1 VGRGLA
7 LVFGVAALLVLP
19 ASASA
24 TVTMTDF
31 KVEPSS
37 KQGGGHPSVT
47 ITQSFS
53 YDNTTDSVKDAFVR
67 LQPGLLGNP
76 QSAAF
81 CTQAQFQAD
90 SCPADSTVGSVQVSA
105 KAYILP
111 LLPVSL
117 TNNGVVYNLRPTGD
131 EPARVGI
138 VVEAAGGLSKIFLQ
152 APVYIRPAADGYG
165 LESTFAN
172 QPREAAGIPIQIT
185 QIALTFNARGSKGGF
200 MRMPT
205 SCAEGTSLSRA
216 NSWEAPNTASQKE
229 FKMTPTGCNSLAFS
243 PTAEGS
249 MGAPGI
255 TDAREFPPVT
265 TTLKFDPEEAALK
278 RAEVTLPISL
288 GPNLAVTQR
297 ACPRGQADV
306 SACPESSRVG
316 TAIIDSPLQA
326 VPVRGPVYIAYNTS
340 AALPGLIVMLPPPV
354 GVRLDGVVD
363 LLVNKT
369 QNTFASNPDLPVRS
383 FTLSFD
389 GGRPD
394 SALVL
399 TQDLCAER
407 TDFTMRVKLVAHN
420 GKESTF
426 AQELATPGC
435 DPRATV
441 SVRRRGKLA
450 TMVARVTAARGGPG
464 VTGVAV
470 ALPKALR
477 RGKPGAIVLA
487 GGRKLQPLRTGK
499 RRVSIPFA
507 GDGVRSA
514 KIVWRGLRASRK
526 LKRTTVI
533 RVSLK
538 DARNHTTAL
547 KKRVKVRGKRPKRR

>member
-1 VGRGLA
+1 MALVLGLA
-7 LVFGVAALLVLP
+7 AVLVLP
-19 ASASA
+19 GSASA

-53 YDNTTDSVKDAFVR
+53 YDNNTDSVKDAFVR

-76 QSAAF
+76 QSAAM

-90 SCPADSTVGSVQVSA
+90 HCPADSKVGSVVIDA
-105 KAYILP
+105 LAYPALAIIGVP
-111 LLPVSL
+111 TTS
-117 TNNGVVYNLRPTGD
+117 NGVVYNMKPTGD

-138 VVEAAGGLSKIFLQ
+138 VVNAAGNLSKIFLQ
-152 APVYIRPAADGYG
+152 APVYVRPGPDGYG
-165 LESTFAN
+165 LESTFAD
-172 QPREAAGIPIQIT
+172 QPRNAGVPLQIT
-185 QIALTFNARGSKGGF
+185 KIALTFDARGSKGPF

-205 SCAEGTSLSRA
+205 SCAEGTSVSRA
-216 NSWEAPNTASQKE
+216 NSWDAPAASSQKE
-229 FKMTPTGCNSLAFS
+229 FRMTPTGCDALGFS
-243 PTAEGS
+243 ATAAGS

-265 TTLKFDPEEAALK
+265 TTLRFNPEEAALK
-278 RAEVTLPISL
+278 RAEVILPISL
-288 GPNLAVTQR
+288 GPNLSVTQR
-297 ACPRGQADV
+297 ACSRPDADA
-306 SACPESSRVG
+306 SSCPASSRVG

-326 VPVRGPVYIAYNTS
+326 TPVQGPVYIAYNTS
-340 AALPGLIVMLPPPV
+340 GALPGLIVMLPPPV
-354 GVRLDGVVD
+354 GVRLDGAVD

-389 GGRPD
+389 GGPPD

-399 TQDLCAER
+399 TQDLCAEK
-407 TDFTMRVKLVAHN
+407 TDLTMHVKLTAHN
-420 GKESTF
+420 GKETAF

-435 DPRATV
+435 DPRAKV
-441 SVRRRGKLA
+441 SLRRRAKLA
-450 TMVARVTAARGGPG
+450 TLVARVTAARDGPG
-464 VTGVAV
+464 VTGVTV
-470 ALPKALR
+470 RLPKSLR
-477 RGKPGAIVLA
+477 RGKPGAIILA

-514 KIVWRGLRASRK
+514 RIVWRGLRTNRK
-526 LKRTTVI
+526 LKRTARI
-533 RVSLK
+533 AVSIK
-538 DARNHTTAL
+538 DARGHTTAL
-547 KKRVKVRGKRPKRR
+547 KPRVQVRGKRPKHSR